1 MANTIVLTKILQL
14 RENEKKMVQKD
25 YTQSTEKFES
35 VAMDLYR
42 LLKKKENAEKMYEDY
57 INASVSL
64 HQIKQISFYIDSIKD
79 DILAFQQK
87 VNKARNEME
96 LKQAELTDA
105 HIEVKKFEK
114 LIERR
119 TNEERHYLKKV
130 ENAFMDEISLNQF
143 MNSKNR

>member
-1 MANTIVLTKILQL
+1 MAKTMVLNKILDV

-25 YTQSTEKFES
+25 YSQSMEKFES
-35 VAMDLYR
+35 VAMNLYR
-42 LLKKKENAEKMYEDY
+42 LLKKKEDAEKTYEDY
-57 INASVSL
+57 ISSSVPL
-64 HQIKQISFYIDSIKD
+64 DQIKQIAFYIESIKE
-79 DILAFQQK
+79 DILTLQQK
-87 VNKARNEME
+87 VNKARSEME

-119 TNEERHYLKKV
+119 TNEERDQINRIEK
-130 ENAFMDEISLNQF
+130 AFMDEISLNQF

>member
-1 MANTIVLTKILQL
+1 
-14 RENEKKMVQKD
+14 
-25 YTQSTEKFES
+25 
-35 VAMDLYR
+35 
-42 LLKKKENAEKMYEDY
+42 MYEDY